1 MGNFV
6 TIVKKGHVSKCCIK
20 TRKQINQIEQENETE
35 SDESETYENFFIG
48 AIKNEDMISF
58 DENDDQEWTIDLTVS
73 KTLINFKIDSGA
85 EANSIPLC
93 EYRNIRNRPKLHK
106 PRVKLTAY
114 NGTNISV
121 EGSCILYVENN
132 NKCYPILFI
141 VADIDSQPILGLK
154 TSKQL
159 NLIQ

>member
-6 TIVKKGHVSKCCIK
+6 TIVKKRGHFSKCCIK

-58 DENDDQEWTIDLTVS
+58 DENDDREWTIDLTVN

-85 EANSIPLC
+85 E
-93 EYRNIRNRPKLHK
+93 
-106 PRVKLTAY
+106 T
-114 NGTNISV
+114 
-121 EGSCILYVENN
+121 LY
-132 NKCYPILFI
+132 
-141 VADIDSQPILGLK
+141 
-154 TSKQL
+154 
-159 NLIQ
+159 